1 MKAVKAYQQ
10 SIRRVILLILVLLA
24 RKQTAQVNLIANP
37 SFENNRGIPF
47 AANQFS
53 LCSNWYTANGSIEYF
68 STLSPLSVTPH
79 ISCGVQATNNV
90 AGNQLPKTGNFY
102 SGFVLNSVDLNP
114 NPNAP
119 YYHYMEMI
127 GDTLVSALLKD
138 HVYDFGLFYSKAEF
152 AAFTSNNLS
161 AYFSKIPYSLLSANL
176 SNQNAWDI
184 NVNNI
189 KTQVRFDTTK
199 YINPDTL
206 NWHLFS
212 ACFIADGGEK
222 YVTIGNFKDAAKTK
236 TNFVGTTFVSQ
247 CVNQSVANMVYLYID
262 DVSLYDRGYYS
273 GKAKTIRK
281 DTTICFNSPLV
292 IGDNIKDSSLYVWQ
306 PATGL
311 SCTNCP
317 NPVASPSVTTK
328 YTLTKT
334 LCSFVSKD
342 SITVSVYTPTATAKA
357 GADFTLCL
365 GSNTPVKLGTADS
378 TRFTSYNW
386 QPPVLLTCTPCATPY
401 IKGIDLP
408 AGSIA
413 FTLLRTECGITT
425 TSTVNLTLEDCETTY
440 TVPNIYTPNNDN
452 TNDVW
457 GLNFNQIRFIK
468 GYRLNVYNRWG
479 NVIFESTQPN
489 HKWDARTTSGEPV
502 SDGVYF
508 YTVEFYINDKPVT
521 LKGTVT
527 LLR

>member
-1 MKAVKAYQQ
+1 MVKVNHNQYAKRAYA
-10 SIRRVILLILVLLA
+10 LLAIVLLMLSVN
-24 RKQTAQVNLIANP
+24 AQVNLIPNP
-37 SFENNRGIPF
+37 SFESNTGIPD
-47 AANQFS
+47 NPSQI
-53 LCSNWYTANGSIEYF
+53 Y
-68 STLSPLSVTPH
+68 
-79 ISCGVQATNNV
+79 
-90 AGNQLPKTGNFY
+90 KTGNWY
-102 SGFVLNSVDLNP
+102 DAYGTVDYYTNSSPVVYNSPTCSVNSLNNGIGHQAP
-114 NPNAP
+114 RTGNAYAGLILKAFP
-119 YYHYMEMI
+119 TSTMFPAYQYIEQM
-127 GDTLVSALLKD
+127 GTGLTSPLLKD
-138 HVYDFGLFYSKAEF
+138 HVYDFSMYYNTAEIS
-152 AAFTSNNLS
+152 TYMNNRLS
-161 AYFSKIPYSLLSANL
+161 AYFSVNQFTLPLGAVHDTNWWNAN
-176 SNQNAWDI
+176 I
-184 NVNNI
+184 NYI
-189 KTQVRFDTTK
+189 KTQVNHDPSKHLIF
-199 YINPDTL
+199 DTL
-206 NWHLFS
+206 NWQNLQG
-212 ACFIADGGEK
+212 CFIAQGGES
-222 YVTIGNFKDAAKTK
+222 YMTIGNFKDARFNSIQN
-236 TNFVGTTFVSQ
+236 TNTGFISQ
-247 CVNQSVANMVYLYID
+247 CIGTQNTDYCYLYID

-357 GADFTLCL
+357 GTDFTLCL

-408 AGSIA
+408 AGTIA